1 MTPYRLNLRPR
12 YWLAIFLALA
22 LLAGCTPPATPV
34 PPSATPGATEPP
46 PASGYICDP
55 PAGRLDP
62 ISVQTGSHF
71 VLNQVI
77 ISGTAGNVAKVI
89 ADLSSRNDG
98 YKAIQTCRLG
108 HLTAELPKVERWSEA
123 SGQRGPSDDFEFT
136 AEEQRTLA
144 TSLLR
149 TPAGIST
156 EDAIAQVREIA
167 ARHRVMVDPNYLTGP
182 LDDANP
188 ISPCGVPPEPGAAG
202 LPFEVGGSPFE
213 VGGSPF
219 EVGGSS
225 TGGRPADADAGIFRG
240 QWAFKQVALWPDEA
254 AQGDWR
260 GQGVTVVIF
269 DTSPYQP
276 GERAVIVDPANRVD
290 LDLRLHFPQ
299 MTNVLAPVPVPTA
312 SDTLTTPVTV
322 DDHGLF
328 AAGLVHAV
336 APDSSIHL
344 VRVLNE
350 YGCGDLWTLSNAI
363 NEFTAQHFTKRD
375 AGKIVYNFSLGV
387 HQPRDVDRA
396 GWPRQ
401 IVALDK
407 ALRNAYG
414 RGAVL
419 VAAAGN
425 DSYASTGPRPMQ
437 LPADLHYVIG
447 VAASTI
453 TPKLACYSNKGDVIA
468 PGGEGGGPTQDNKST
483 CQPLANLCDPM
494 DPACPLGV
502 VSLARHSATGYR
514 FWVGTSFAAPL
525 VSGQA
530 ALLLGDGLAASQT
543 PRCIQSTMKVVNGQR
558 VINIP
563 ASAADAAD
571 GQCP

>member
-1 MTPYRLNLRPR
+1 MTPYRLNLRLR
-12 YWLAIFLALA
+12 HWLAVFVALA

-34 PPSATPGATEPP
+34 PPSATPGATESPA
-46 PASGYICDP
+46 ASGYICDP
-55 PAGRLDP
+55 PAGKLDP
-62 ISVQTGSHF
+62 IAARTGSHF

-77 ISGTAGNVAKVI
+77 ISGAAGNVKEVI
-89 ADLSSRNDG
+89 ADLSSRNNG
-98 YKAIQTCRLG
+98 YAAIQTCRLG
-108 HLTAELPKVERWSEA
+108 HLTAEMPKVERWSEA
-123 SGQRGPSDDFEFT
+123 SGQRGPSDEFEFT
-136 AEEQRTLA
+136 AEDQRTLA

-149 TPAGIST
+149 TPTDIST
-156 EDAIAQVREIA
+156 KDAIAQVREIA
-167 ARHRVMVDPNYLTGP
+167 APYRVVVDPNYLTGP

-213 VGGSPF
+213 VGGS
-219 EVGGSS
+219 S
-225 TGGRPADADAGIFRG
+225 TGGQPAPANAAIFRD

-290 LDLRLHFPQ
+290 LDLTLHFPQ
-299 MTNVLAPVPVPTA
+299 MTNTLAPVPVPAA
-312 SDTLTTPVTV
+312 SGTLTTPVTV

-363 NEFTAQHFTKRD
+363 NEFTAQHYSNQD
-375 AGKIVYNFSLGV
+375 AGKTVYNFSLGV
-387 HQPRDVDRA
+387 HQPRDVGRA
-396 GWPRQ
+396 GWPGQ

-407 ALRNAYG
+407 ALLNAYG

-437 LPADLHYVIG
+437 IPADLHYVIG

-453 TPKLACYSNKGDVIA
+453 APTRTCYSNIGDVTA
-468 PGGEGGGPTQDNKST
+468 PGADGDGPTADNKST
-483 CQPLANLCDPM
+483 CQPLANLCDPS

-530 ALLLGDGLAASQT
+530 ALLLGDGLAPSQV
-543 PRCIQSTMKVVNGQR
+543 PLCIQGTMVDPSGLGGQR
-558 VINIP
+558 VVNIP
-563 ASAADAAD
+563 ASVNR
-571 GQCP
+571 CTP